1 MSSRRP
7 GGRLEC
13 VVVVAPGPWNETEET
28 AKSWALREA
37 ARGLG
42 AWVQEREDGVPA
54 PEAWMEAQP
63 ASELTL
69 LALRC
74 LDGSSYLER
83 CCQQA
88 RCHLSVETLGAAP
101 GLRLGPLSFPNGLE
115 VLTASRLQGPGRPP
129 TVTGYWL
136 CPGHGA
142 SAGKTPDSASA
153 TLGGSESGTR
163 QGAPEKGPA
172 VPPHQLTVG
181 VSSTEV
187 QC

>member
-1 MSSRRP
+1 M
-7 GGRLEC
+7 
-13 VVVVAPGPWNETEET
+13 AF
-28 AKSWALREA
+28 
-37 ARGLG
+37 
-42 AWVQEREDGVPA
+42 PA
-54 PEAWMEAQP
+54 PEAWTEAQP

-172 VPPHQLTVG
+172 VPRISSVG